1 MKTEKLII
9 DSILETLVE
18 GGFFDNEWID
28 EAKFRPRF
36 RKSAL
41 TIVEKDLGTSFEKL
55 FDLAE
60 QISKEIILEN
70 IDSTMGSLMDKGLV
84 ESVTT
89 KDGEQGYRLNQNTNT
104 NT

>member
-9 DSILETLVE
+9 DSILDTLVD

-28 EAKFRPRF
+28 ETKFRPRF

-41 TIVEKDLGTSFEKL
+41 TIVKKDLGTSFEKL

-70 IDSTMGSLMDKGLV
+70 IDSTMGKGLV

-89 KDGEQGYRLNQNTNT
+89 KDGESGYRLNQNTNT
-104 NT
+104 